1 MVVTCIQTYV
11 GREIMN
17 FDPCKTPLMVY
28 LKNQEDLYY
37 GKIRELRDVVQKWLE
52 YTPETFPHYT
62 KHTVQHS
69 DEIIVQLSKLLF
81 RNDDPNQPVVKLTAI
96 EAYVLAAAAYLHD
109 AGMVLS
115 DKEKMKIMESSEWKS
130 WISEEGGGARR
141 WLEIRNLRENSKIA
155 DEAIRYFLADIQTRF
170 LIAEY
175 VRLSHHLRGGDL
187 ITVHHLSLGRFAF
200 DDPILLRTIVN
211 ICVGH
216 GLTLDELKN
225 HSLYPERCDILGQKA
240 NVLFL
245 AILLRIGDLLDM
257 SSDRACPLL
266 LSAVCP
272 LPSDSLAHWT
282 KYRRIQNRLTSPD
295 RIELTAKCHTQEE
308 HRFLQ
313 DWCQWLVNEIHEAGI
328 LMSHASRHDDWK
340 PPIASINT
348 DGATIE
354 ICPAEDATYIPS
366 KWTFVLDQRLA
377 FQRLITDAYEDE
389 YSFVLEL
396 VQNGLDA
403 NRCQMYVDL
412 RKDGLKEPDYPT
424 QVDED
429 RRRRYPIKIILRER
443 RVQNELS
450 GEMESKQVLIVEDSG
465 IGMDR
470 EVIERHLLQVGHS
483 YYRSDEFRRSFRFVP
498 SSYFGVG
505 FLSVFAVS
513 DHVVVETHKPTS
525 CNKDGPI
532 RLTLT
537 GPQNYLLMEHGGAR
551 SNGTSI
557 EVVLRKPLSEE
568 VLSRKIIDWCQRV
581 ELPVILDFKEVK
593 KTILAERPE
602 QFTYEIP
609 ILGEKDAKF
618 AVKSFPLAVDGVEG
632 ELYVFCVINKDG
644 EYWDRAEYAT
654 LRYPKEHLQA
664 RAPPIPRDLT
674 CVNGIAVENLSAR
687 VPKMITTSPISIRVD
702 VRNQA
707 YFTRKHRW
715 LFHSDREFIDRLWKD
730 ISPFVEELLR
740 KHLSDAPQA
749 KQPDF
754 WIYQQSLVSE
764 ISLRHFWRRASRTIR
779 IRVDGKPHLISLAEA
794 QSLPTITTTLDVT
807 KGNLIVHYYYYGNRL
822 SVKDVPSWDNDL
834 PTITSDDIALFSGL
848 FLFEIFA
855 KRRVKL
861 VRWLRSN
868 HLAVDWELGQ
878 REILFPHAYKKID
891 EALEYGL
898 EIEWEMELSSEFELA
913 ALPGNETVG
922 FYLHETARHR
932 FHLVLNRNND
942 FVQWLKRLSDIQEET
957 SIMTGKELHYL
968 LDSLRDSILYH
979 HGEEHVKRLNKCLK
993 ELKGLSGL
1001 PANLRKPV
1009 WKLSQDVF
1017 RIGIPES
1024 VA

>member
-1 MVVTCIQTYV
+1 
-11 GREIMN
+11 MN
-17 FDPCKTPLMVY
+17 IDPWKTPLMVY

-37 GKIRELRDVVQKWLE
+37 GKIRELRDAVQKWLE
-52 YTPETFPHYT
+52 YIPETFLQYT
-62 KHTVQHS
+62 RHTVQHS

-96 EAYVLAAAAYLHD
+96 EAYILAAAAYLHD

-130 WISEEGGGARR
+130 WISGEGGGARR

-155 DEAIRYFLADIQTRF
+155 DEAIRHFLADIQTRF

-175 VRLSHHLRGGDL
+175 VRRSHHLRGGDL
-187 ITVHHLSLGRFAF
+187 ITVHHESFGRFAF

-211 ICVGH
+211 VCVGH
-216 GLTLDELKN
+216 GLIQDELKN
-225 HSLYPERCDILGQKA
+225 HSLYPERCDILGQKT

-266 LSAVCP
+266 LSAACP

-295 RIELTAKCHTQEE
+295 RIELAAKCHTQEE

-328 LMSHASRHDDWK
+328 LMSHAPRHDDWK
-340 PPIASINT
+340 PPFASINT

-354 ICPAEDATYIPS
+354 IGPAEGATYIPS
-366 KWTFVLDQRLA
+366 RWTFVLDQRLA
-377 FQRLITDAYEDE
+377 FHRLITDAYEDE

-396 VQNGLDA
+396 IQNGLDA

-412 RKDGLKEPDYPT
+412 KKDGLRQPDYPT

-429 RRRRYPIKIILRER
+429 RRRRYPINISLRER

-450 GEMESKQVLIVEDSG
+450 GEMENRQVLIVEDSG

-470 EVIERHLLQVGHS
+470 EVIERYLLQVGHS

-505 FLSVFAVS
+505 FLSVFSVS
-513 DHVVVETHKPTS
+513 DHVVVETHKPIS
-525 CNKDGPI
+525 RNKDGPI

-537 GPQNYLLMEHGGAR
+537 GPQNYLLMEHGEAP
-551 SNGTSI
+551 SNGTRI
-557 EVVLRKPLSEE
+557 EVILRKPLSEE
-568 VLSRKIIDWCQRV
+568 VLSRKIIHWCKRV

-602 QFTYEIP
+602 QFTYEML

-618 AVKSFPLAVDGVEG
+618 AVKSFPLALDGVEG

-644 EYWDRAEYAT
+644 EYWDRVEYAT
-654 LRYPKEHLQA
+654 SQYPSKHLQA
-664 RAPPIPRDLT
+664 KAPPIPRGLT
-674 CVNGIAVENLSAR
+674 CVNGIAVGGQDVFA
-687 VPKMITTSPISIRVD
+687 MGGDSPICIRVD

-715 LFHSDREFIDRLWKD
+715 LFYSDREFIDRLWKD

-740 KHLSDAPQA
+740 KHLSGAPQA

-754 WIYQQSLVSE
+754 WIYQQGL
-764 ISLRHFWRRASRTIR
+764 ISAIPLREFWRWASKTIR
-779 IRVDGKPHLISLAEA
+779 TYIEGKPHLVSLAEV
-794 QSLPTITTTLDVT
+794 QGLPTVTTTLDLT
-807 KGNLIVHYYYYGNRL
+807 NPYLLVHYYYYKSRL
-822 SVKDVPSWDNDL
+822 SVKHEPSWDNDL
-834 PTITSDDIALFSGL
+834 PTITSDDIARFCGY
-848 FLFEIFA
+848 FLIEIFA

-878 REILFPHAYKKID
+878 REVLFPYVYKKIE
-891 EALEYGL
+891 EAR
-898 EIEWEMELSSEFELA
+898 EWRPELRWEPGPPRFELA

-922 FYLHETARHR
+922 FYLHETGSAM
-932 FHLVLNRNND
+932 HLVLNRNND
-942 FVQWLKRLSDIQEET
+942 FVQWLERLSDIQKER
-957 SIMTGKELHYL
+957 SIMTEKELHYL
-968 LDSLRDSILYH
+968 LESLRDSILYYH
-979 HGEEHVKRLNKCLK
+979 DERHVKRLNECLV
-993 ELKGLSGL
+993 ELKGLSRL
-1001 PANLRKPV
+1001 PADLRKPV
-1009 WKLSQDVF
+1009 WKLSKDKF
-1017 RIGIPES
+1017 RLGIPES